1 MVKVKIGARV
11 FDTQG
16 EEDQSRWLLIADYGV
31 ERRLDAAA
39 ESCSTKIVREGPSM
53 DQVRRA
59 IREEYDR
66 RMKVL
71 QLEFALKAEELEIEF
86 AMRRTMIIEAH
97 LQAKEE
103 DFKKED
109 ESESIKK
116 DFSEAGGF
124 HVENQEFCGEQMA
137 ECGSVSEMCLSRKGL
152 GHWQAGW
159 FPEKRLKIGFP
170 FSGQQFGSRQD
181 FSHPQSVKMRR
192 RICSWKR
199 VRKKCHHLTSLNGQI
214 VPETGRKISKTHWTC
229 GRMSAVLTFVGKS
242 GSDTLPDVT
251 GWGVG
256 TDGLHARGCQLAYKS
271 STRSVKTKP
280 KQTFISS

>member
-1 MVKVKIGARV
+1 MVKVKLGARAY
-11 FDTQG
+11 DTQG

-31 ERRLDAAA
+31 ERRQDAAA

-71 QLEFALKAEELEIEF
+71 QLEFALKAEELEKEF
-86 AMRRTMIIEAH
+86 DMRRTMIIEAH

-124 HVENQEFCGEQMA
+124 HVENQEFCG
-137 ECGSVSEMCLSRKGL
+137 GSVSEMCLSRKGL

-159 FPEKRLKIGFP
+159 FPEKRLKIGFT

-181 FSHPQSVKMRR
+181 LNHPQSVKIRR
-192 RICSWKR
+192 WIFSWKR
-199 VRKKCHHLTSLNGQI
+199 VRKKCHHLTSLNGQLFRKQAGRLAKL
-214 VPETGRKISKTHWTC
+214 TGRVAGCRRCLHLLVNPVQILHRMLRAGVLAPMDCTQEVASLHTSRQPDPSKQNQNKHSLVHKI
-229 GRMSAVLTFVGKS
+229 
-242 GSDTLPDVT
+242 
-251 GWGVG
+251 
-256 TDGLHARGCQLAYKS
+256 
-271 STRSVKTKP
+271 
-280 KQTFISS
+280 